1 MLKELISKTKY
12 DCRDYQERIISN
24 AVAMFTGNYKRKDG
38 TLEEAV
44 RNVMIESPTG
54 SGKTC
59 MGLLTVSHLNQK
71 LGDDVH
77 YVWVAMRR
85 NLLVQAET
93 ENLKMGVNARNL
105 HFLSMFNSYPEEIM
119 KLKEEGK
126 KFAIILDEC
135 HHDAASSMTHLHNLI
150 DPIHVLG
157 LTATPFRTDKMK
169 LCFEKVIKDAGIHQL
184 IADGYLSQYDSYSI
198 DSWSVENVV
207 DCYLR
212 EPERWG
218 KSVMFFLTLDECARA
233 YRLLL
238 DAGVRADFVTGTSDR
253 DEQLKLFKEGDTQVL
268 VNCMVLTEG
277 FDEPSLRTAF
287 VRDSG
292 RGPTVQ
298 MAGRAFRKFGT
309 ERKIVVQSKHT
320 HWPMMKT
327 AMPHQQYVADGDGWK
342 SLKVND
348 QIESIQQRVQQRI
361 ARIDVTLPKFLTSRK
376 KKAKRNAVDRPSAE

>member
-12 DCRDYQERIISN
+12 GCRDYQERIIAN
-24 AVAMFTGNYKRKDG
+24 TVGMFTGTYKKRDG
-38 TLEEAV
+38 SVEEAV

-59 MGLLTVSHLNQK
+59 MGLLTVSHLSQH

-77 YVWVAMRR
+77 YIWVAMRR
-85 NLLVQAET
+85 NLLTQAEQ
-93 ENLKMGVNARNL
+93 ENTKMGVNAPNL
-105 HFLSMFNSYPEEIM
+105 HFLSMFNNYPEDIM
-119 KLKEEGK
+119 KLKEAGK
-126 KFAIILDEC
+126 QFVIVLDEC
-135 HHDAASSMTHLHNLI
+135 HHDAASSMTHLYNLI
-150 DPIHVLG
+150 DPIHTLG

-184 IADGYLSQYDSYSI
+184 IADGYLSQYDSYTI
-198 DSWSVENVV
+198 DSWDVESVVA
-207 DCYLR
+207 CYLR

-218 KSVMFFLTLDECARA
+218 KSVMFFLTLEECARA

-238 DAGVRADFVTGTSDR
+238 DAGVRADFVTGSSDR
-253 DEQLKLFKEGDTQVL
+253 DEQLRLFKEGDTQVL

-298 MAGRAFRKFGT
+298 MAGRAFRKYGN

-327 AMPHQQYVADGDGWK
+327 AMPHQQYIIDDTGWK
-342 SLKVND
+342 SLMVND
-348 QIESIQQRVQQRI
+348 QIESIQKRVQCAI
-361 ARIDVTLPKFLTSRK
+361 AKIDVTLPKFILSK
-376 KKAKRNAVDRPSAE
+376 KKKKKQAAINRVAE